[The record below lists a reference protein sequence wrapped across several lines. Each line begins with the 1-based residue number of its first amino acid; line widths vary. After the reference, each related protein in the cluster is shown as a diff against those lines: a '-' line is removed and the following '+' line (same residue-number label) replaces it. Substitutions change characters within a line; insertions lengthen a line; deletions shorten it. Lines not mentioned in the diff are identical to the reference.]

1 MPIIAK
7 QQIDTGYDFRVQQ
20 VEVPHPTKEGKSGY
34 FMNIRQDNDEILGW
48 TTERYGLVH
57 HSDVL
62 GRADEAFEARGI
74 DVERKVIVTEGGAK
88 MRAQYDLKGD
98 LFKADVPQVGDTM
111 AYRLTAQNSYDRSLR
126 ISFALGLVR
135 LICTNGMT
143 TTEKEIEMVKKH
155 STNINIGDLITED
168 ALDSAL
174 AKLKNGLS
182 VYSRLAGV
190 ELEQEQGLTILQNL
204 ANAKVFS
211 EKVRENI
218 AQIWN
223 NPTHE
228 EDSAR
233 NLYNLNNAVTQH
245 LTHEVADER
254 FEYANR
260 VTSNVLKR
268 FDLASRNKNRLEKLW
283 TPIKSESVKVENN

>member
-7 QQIDTGYDFRVQQ
+7 QEIDTGYDFRVQQ
-20 VEVPHPTKEGKSGY
+20 VEVPHPTTEGKSGY

-57 HSDVL
+57 HADVL

-135 LICTNGMT
+135 LVCTNGMT

-211 EKVRENI
+211 EKMRENI

-223 NPTHE
+223 SPTHE

-233 NLYNLNNAVTQH
+233 NLYTLNNAVTQH

-268 FDLASRNKNRLEKLW
+268 FDLASRNGKRLEKLW
-283 TPIKSESVKVENN
+283 TPAKSESIKVENN

>member
-1 MPIIAK
+1 MPIIA
-7 QQIDTGYDFRVQQ
+7 QQEIDQGFDFTVNQ
-20 VEVPHPTKEGKSGY
+20 VEVPHPVTGDKSGY
-34 FMNIRQDNDEILGW
+34 FMNVRADNDDILGW
-48 TTERYGLVH
+48 TTERYGLVQH
-57 HSDVL
+57 RDVL
-62 GRADEAFEARGI
+62 GRADQAFTDRGI
-74 DVERKVIVTEGGAK
+74 DVQRKVIITEGGAK
-88 MRAQYDLKGD
+88 MRAQYDLQGD
-98 LFKADVPQVGDTM
+98 LFKAEVPQVGDTM
-111 AYRLTAQNSYDRSLR
+111 AYRLTAQNSFDRSLR

-135 LICTNGMT
+135 LVCTNGMT
-143 TTEKEIEMVKKH
+143 TIEKEVEMVKKH

-204 ANAKVFS
+204 ADTKVFS
-211 EKVRENI
+211 EKVRESI

-223 NPTHE
+223 APTHE
-228 EDSAR
+228 EDKDR

-245 LTHEVADER
+245 LTHDVADER

-260 VTSNVLKR
+260 VTTNVLKR
-268 FDLASRNKNRLEKLW
+268 FDMASRNVKRLEKLW
-283 TPIKSESVKVENN
+283 SPVKSDVVVVTE

>member
-7 QQIDTGYDFRVQQ
+7 QEIDTGYDFRVQQ

-62 GRADEAFEARGI
+62 DRADEAFEARGI
-74 DVERKVIVTEGGAK
+74 DVTRKVIVTEGGAK
-88 MRAQYDLKGD
+88 MRAQYDLQGD
-98 LFKADVPQVGDTM
+98 LYKAEVPAVGDVM

-174 AKLKNGLS
+174 AKLKNGLN

-190 ELEQEQGLTILQNL
+190 ELEQKQGLAILQNL
-204 ANAKVFS
+204 TNAKVFS

-228 EDSAR
+228 EDKDR

-245 LTHEVADER
+245 LTHDVADER

-260 VTSNVLKR
+260 VTTNVLKR
-268 FDLASRNKNRLEKLW
+268 FDLASRNEKRLEQLW
-283 TPIKSESVKVENN
+283 TPAKNDMLVVTE

>member
-7 QQIDTGYDFRVQQ
+7 QEINKGYDFKVQQ
-20 VEVPHPTKEGKSGY
+20 VEVPHPTTDGKSGY
-34 FMNIRQDNDEILGW
+34 FMNIREDNNEILGW

-57 HSDVL
+57 HEDVL
-62 GRADEAFEARGI
+62 GRADEAFKTRNI
-74 DVERKVIVTEGGAK
+74 DVTRKVIVTEGGAK
-88 MRAQYDLKGD
+88 MRAQYDLQGD

-135 LICTNGMT
+135 LVCTNGMT

-174 AKLKNGLS
+174 AKLKNGLN

-211 EKVRENI
+211 EKVRESI
-218 AQIWN
+218 SHIWN

-228 EDSAR
+228 EDKGR

-260 VTSNVLKR
+260 VTGNVLKR
-268 FDLASRNKNRLEKLW
+268 FDLASRNNKRLEKLW
-283 TPIKSESVKVENN
+283 TPQKSAEITVTE

>member
-7 QQIDTGYDFRVQQ
+7 QEIDTGYDFRVQQ

-57 HSDVL
+57 HADVL

-135 LICTNGMT
+135 LVCTNGMT

-211 EKVRENI
+211 EKMRENI

-223 NPTHE
+223 SPTHE

-254 FEYANR
+254 FEFANR

-268 FDLASRNKNRLEKLW
+268 FDLASRNGKRLEKLW
-283 TPIKSESVKVENN
+283 TPAKSESIKVENN

>member
-1 MPIIAK
+1 MPIAAN
-7 QQIDTGYDFRVQQ
+7 QTIDTGYDFKVQQ

-34 FMNIRQDNDEILGW
+34 FMNVREDNDEILGW
-48 TTERYGLVH
+48 TTERYGLVNL
-57 HSDVL
+57 SDVL

>member
-1 MPIIAK
+1 M
-7 QQIDTGYDFRVQQ
+7 Q
-20 VEVPHPTKEGKSGY
+20 TKIFGLTEEEGLDKLKADV
-34 FMNIRQDNDEILGW
+34 R
-48 TTERYGLVH
+48 TTSE
-57 HSDVL
+57 
-62 GRADEAFEARGI
+62 EFEARGI

-143 TTEKEIEMVKKH
+143 TTEKEVEMVKKH